1 MLKSAL
7 LRRTRFNFDSPTSAA
22 RQNKVH
28 PISKLYC
35 HCISWLEFSI
45 SIHVCLKN
53 SLIFKITTKIVRK
66 YKNAVEKA
74 ERQAILT
81 ILTITFFIFSLRL
94 QNQFEGCAAGLR
106 SMGTSLLTQ
115 FFGVQRKVEG

>member
-7 LRRTRFNFDSPTSAA
+7 LRRTGFNFNSPTSAT
-22 RQNKVH
+22 RQNKVQ

-35 HCISWLEFSI
+35 HCICWLEFSI

-74 ERQAILT
+74 WKR
-81 ILTITFFIFSLRL
+81 RK
-94 QNQFEGCAAGLR
+94 GKP
-106 SMGTSLLTQ
+106 SLLSLQ
-115 FFGVQRKVEG
+115 SLFSFSRSGFRANLRDVQLG